1 MSAGHSRAQSGV
13 THLRAGAEGNA
24 DEGAGHGAVRL
35 RQRHLRAVGPEHL
48 RVWKKRS
55 QAMVV
60 ICSLEEPPDN
70 RQGLDVLVDTV
81 ASQTPSAQPARVPAA
96 LGPASQSWCTRR
108 RLVHQSRHVANVH
121 PDAVWKGFQSHLTE
135 GEGWRSGRR
144 SQAIRGREH
153 LAAALPQ
160 LLEVVPVA
168 PLQVLL

>member
-1 MSAGHSRAQSGV
+1 MLVAILELLDCQSFSSSNYFLFLNLRSFVYFSA
-13 THLRAGAEGNA
+13 
-24 DEGAGHGAVRL
+24 
-35 RQRHLRAVGPEHL
+35 
-48 RVWKKRS
+48 
-55 QAMVV
+55 AM
-60 ICSLEEPPDN
+60 
-70 RQGLDVLVDTV
+70 QQYVLVDTV